1 MIPPILPFLVRET
14 GLSLALA
21 GTLVSVKSLVSGFL
35 QPFFGRLVER
45 RGRGWM
51 LPLSVAWVAG
61 AMMLFAGFNSFG
73 ALAAL
78 VVAAGLGG
86 AFYHPLAAMMTRAAA
101 GPSGSAMS
109 VFFLGGTVGMA
120 AAPWLTAVA
129 VARWGR
135 AGVALAAASALL
147 AAAAGWLGRLDRIQP
162 AGSVRDRV
170 SGGTQAS
177 AGEGGAPPGFVP
189 PRARRSFTAFAAAN
203 FLRVQAQVAFT
214 TFLPYLYVA
223 RGYPDEVGGRMLTLF
238 YMVGS
243 ASSLLG
249 GWLGDRIGY
258 RPVMMASFVLSG
270 AALFAFARWPEAHL
284 PFLVLS
290 ALALL
295 APFSVCV
302 LYGQRLLPANPGLA
316 AGVMMGLIWGLSG
329 LGLSVIS
336 AAADTWG
343 VEALLAWMPWLPLA
357 AVPLMV
363 GVPAPGA
370 PAARGA
376 GARSEGSAAG
386 AAAGAGVGAG
396 AAAGRGS
403 LERDR

>member
-21 GTLVSVKSLVSGFL
+21 GTLVSVKSLVSGFM

-78 VVAAGLGG
+78 VVAAGVGG

-135 AGVALAAASALL
+135 AGVALAAASALV

-177 AGEGGAPPGFVP
+177 AGGGGGAPPGFVS
-189 PRARRSFTAFAAAN
+189 PRARRAFTLFAAAN
-203 FLRVQAQVAFT
+203 FLRVQAQVALT

-223 RGYPDEVGGRMLTLF
+223 RGHPDEVGGRMLTLF

-243 ASSLLG
+243 ASSLVG

-258 RPVMMASFVLSG
+258 RPVVMGSFVLSG

-290 ALALL
+290 AVALL
-295 APFSVCV
+295 APFSVGV
-302 LYGQRLLPANPGLA
+302 LYGQRLLPTNPGLA

-329 LGLSVIS
+329 IGLSLIS

-357 AVPLMV
+357 GVPLMA

-370 PAARGA
+370 PEARGA
-376 GARSEGSAAG
+376 GTRVEEPDAG
-386 AAAGAGVGAG
+386 TGAGAGG
-396 AAAGRGS
+396 GR
-403 LERDR
+403 LEGGR